1 MAHYQNQPGATNPQ
15 FDEHGNMIRQ
25 TDEAGFGSGL
35 STGTGTGVTIGHR
48 ERGLHGLH
56 RDDGSSSSSSSEDEG
71 TGIRKKKGMKEKIK
85 EKIPGVGHRDDKPQ
99 HMGATTT
106 PGGGY
111 GISAG
116 EGQYQQ
122 EHGHQKKGMMEKIK
136 EKLPGQH
143 GH

>member
-15 FDEHGNMIRQ
+15 FDEHGNMVRQ
-25 TDEAGFGSGL
+25 TDEAGFGSGIG
-35 STGTGTGVTIGHR
+35 TGTGTGVATGHR
-48 ERGLHGLH
+48 NRGLHGLH

-85 EKIPGVGHRDDKPQ
+85 EKIPGVGHKDDRPQ
-99 HMGATTT
+99 HVSATTT
-106 PGGGY
+106 PGGY
-111 GISAG
+111 GGMSG

-122 EHGHQKKGMMEKIK
+122 EHGHQKKGMTEKIK